1 MWHFYVHQPLLC
13 FINFFNFSLPTNFKN
28 YLSNLSLSVKK
39 TQQFIY
45 LLYLFVYLERNT
57 KSLWYKDKI
66 MKQKKR

>member
-1 MWHFYVHQPLLC
+1 
-13 FINFFNFSLPTNFKN
+13 
-28 YLSNLSLSVKK
+28 LSNLSLSVKK